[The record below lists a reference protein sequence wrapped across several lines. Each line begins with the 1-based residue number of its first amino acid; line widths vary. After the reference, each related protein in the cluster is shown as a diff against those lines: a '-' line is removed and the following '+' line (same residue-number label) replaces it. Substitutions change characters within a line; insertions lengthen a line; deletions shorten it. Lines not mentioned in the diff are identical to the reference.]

1 MHCSVFNC
9 TYMFWWF
16 NRGLTP
22 QPSGKNLLHQ
32 KDESK
37 SILELIATPSICQWF
52 LHFLSIFWLFY
63 HWRYYFNKVTKQSKW
78 TIPDELKVFF
88 LLYFCDINICLID
101 NYNYFIATFFFLS
114 GGTWIGR
121 KSIKST
127 IGSRNR
133 NNCCL
138 WTFYIC

>member
-1 MHCSVFNC
+1 MHCSVFKC

-88 LLYFCDINICLID
+88 LLYFCDINISLND
-101 NYNYFIATFFFLS
+101 NYFIAKKKFHS
-114 GGTWIGR
+114 GGTWIG
-121 KSIKST
+121 S
-127 IGSRNR
+127 GSRNR

-138 WTFYIC
+138 WTFNYTC